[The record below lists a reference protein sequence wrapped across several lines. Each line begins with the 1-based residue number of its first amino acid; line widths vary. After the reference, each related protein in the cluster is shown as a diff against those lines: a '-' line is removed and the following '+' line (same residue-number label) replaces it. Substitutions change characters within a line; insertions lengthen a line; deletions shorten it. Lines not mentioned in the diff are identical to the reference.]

1 MLALVTR
8 SDVEH
13 HLQIYEVPTR
23 HKPGR
28 AMFTNTL
35 KYFKPDASRGRH
47 SDEVN
52 WAGFSADAIYLALAR
67 SDNRTHV
74 YDTRMLARLLYD
86 FRHNGPCKC
95 SPDMDNPSYGVVKG
109 EWIVTK
115 KTGRFGLVTGGDDG
129 VYLLRLEAMSQLDY

>member
-13 HLQIYEVPTR
+13 HLQIFEVPMR
-23 HKPGR
+23 DRR
-28 AMFTNTL
+28 AMTINTL
-35 KYFKPDASRGRH
+35 KHFKPDTSRRRH

-52 WAGFSADAIYLALAR
+52 WAAFSADGIYLALAR

-74 YDTRMLARLLYD
+74 YDTRMLERLLYD
-86 FRHNGPCKC
+86 FTHNGPCKC
-95 SPDMDNPSYGVVKG
+95 SPDTDNPSYGVVKG
-109 EWIVTK
+109 EWIVPK

-129 VYLLRLEAMSQLDY
+129 AYSPQCEGVTQLAH